1 MTNKKVKKASVVPPK
16 AKYASVVVGLETVKP
31 ERISQLSNQTI
42 AACCFVAFLSL
53 TVGIVGRQYRSPPQ
67 QLEPIPSQRHR
78 QNKELVGI
86 KPNYDCSSV
95 NDFLHDENIAGMHVI
110 CLNENH
116 SFDLYVG
123 AKQTTMPAN
132 NNLSDQISW
141 ESLKMALEKA
151 LALTTRP
158 IQHQPWAIFSCEGEL
173 LATEMDDTV
182 DITKLTGI
190 VLLMEGGKFLWPG
203 VRPGFQ
209 RVIDLSYLPGETFRG
224 PPRNATIETLSL
236 FPLVLS
242 VQGFLDIEE
251 CNYIQHKATPSMKYS
266 EVSLMD
272 QDVGR
277 PASDFRTS
285 QSTFLTATNDALLLG
300 IDNRTASLVRIPK
313 THQEHVQVLRYGY
326 TEKYDAHC
334 DYFDPS
340 MYQNDPGT
348 LETIENGARNRL
360 ATVFWYLS
368 DVSQGGETIF
378 PRWNKA
384 PQPFNFKDCT
394 KGLKVKPQ
402 RGKVIIFYSM
412 LADGSLDVL
421 SLHAACPV
429 QSKDDVKWA
438 ANKWVWSKPVG
449 FAY

>member
-1 MTNKKVKKASVVPPK
+1 
-16 AKYASVVVGLETVKP
+16 
-31 ERISQLSNQTI
+31 
-42 AACCFVAFLSL
+42 
-53 TVGIVGRQYRSPPQ
+53 
-67 QLEPIPSQRHR
+67 
-78 QNKELVGI
+78 
-86 KPNYDCSSV
+86 
-95 NDFLHDENIAGMHVI
+95 MHVI

>member
-1 MTNKKVKKASVVPPK
+1 MANKKVKKASVVPPK
-16 AKYASVVVGLETVKP
+16 AKYASIVGGTETVKP

-42 AACCFVAFLSL
+42 VACCFVAFLSF
-53 TVGIVGRQYRSPPQ
+53 TAGIVGRQYLSPPQ
-67 QLEPIPSQRHR
+67 QLVPTLSQGHR
-78 QNKELVGI
+78 QNKELVGV
-86 KPNYDCSSV
+86 KPNYDCSNV

-110 CLNENH
+110 CLHENH

-123 AKQTTMPAN
+123 AKQTTMPTN

-141 ESLKMALEKA
+141 ESLKVALENT

-158 IQHQPWAIFSCEGEL
+158 IQHQPWAIFSSGGEL
-173 LATEMDDTV
+173 LATEMDDSV
-182 DITKLTGI
+182 DINKLAGI

-394 KGLKVKPQ
+394 NGLKVKPQ

-429 QSKDDVKWA
+429 QSKDDIKWA